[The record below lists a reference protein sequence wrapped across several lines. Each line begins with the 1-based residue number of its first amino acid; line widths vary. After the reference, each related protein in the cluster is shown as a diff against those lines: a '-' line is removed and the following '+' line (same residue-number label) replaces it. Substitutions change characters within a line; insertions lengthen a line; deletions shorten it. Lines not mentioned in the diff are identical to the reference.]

1 MDMEVLVA
9 KVGLVVVVVAV
20 EVFGTKG
27 RQEAAQLEVQLGET
41 LAREVRA
48 CVSNQTPA
56 TSSTNARHPPL
67 QRENEPKRNNCSIN

>member
-9 KVGLVVVVVAV
+9 KVGLMVVAVVV

-27 RQEAAQLEVQLGET
+27 RLEET
-41 LAREVRA
+41 LAREVQA

-67 QRENEPKRNNCSIN
+67 QRENEPKRNNFSIN

>member
-1 MDMEVLVA
+1 MAVDMEVLVAKVALVA
-9 KVGLVVVVVAV
+9 KVGLVVVVAV
-20 EVFGTKG
+20 EVFATKG
-27 RQEAAQLEVQLGET
+27 RLEET